1 MEEKAS
7 RKGYILQA
15 SGISKFFPGVAALK
29 KVDFRL
35 RRGTVHALLGENG
48 AGKSTLIKILSGVYP
63 PSEGE
68 ILFEGRPIENLDPL
82 KTRKIG
88 IAVIHQELN
97 LVPEMSIAENIFIG
111 REQTNRFGIIDYA
124 EMNEKSRMLLA
135 RLGLD
140 DIDPRTKVS
149 DLSIAYQQ
157 MVEILKAV
165 SLDATVLIMDE
176 PTDVLTEKE
185 VKRLFAIIK
194 NLRDDGKSIIYITHK
209 LDELQEICDEY
220 TILRDGQFVA
230 SGLLEDVSKQDIINL
245 MVGREL
251 TDQYPY
257 APCSDG
263 ISFEVRK
270 GEVLGLFGLV
280 GSGRTEL
287 AKALIGAS
295 KPDSGRIV
303 LNGSDISIRSPRDA
317 IRNDIFYTT
326 ENRKKDGAFLYLSVA
341 FNTTISALGSVL
353 SNARLISSRKEKDS
367 VDQKIDELGIKTPS
381 QSAEIRNLSGG
392 NQQKVILA
400 RGLMINPKL
409 MILDEPT
416 RGIDVGAKT
425 EIYQIINHLK
435 KEGVSIIM
443 ISSEMP
449 EILGISDRILVMYQG
464 RISGEVSRENASES
478 LIMRYAFGE
487 K

>member
-1 MEEKAS
+1 MVFY
-7 RKGYILQA
+7 RQVFYIFTD
-15 SGISKFFPGVAALK
+15 IRPG
-29 KVDFRL
+29 
-35 RRGTVHALLGENG
+35 
-48 AGKSTLIKILSGVYP
+48 
-63 PSEGE
+63 
-68 ILFEGRPIENLDPL
+68 
-82 KTRKIG
+82 
-88 IAVIHQELN
+88 
-97 LVPEMSIAENIFIG
+97 
-111 REQTNRFGIIDYA
+111 
-124 EMNEKSRMLLA
+124 
-135 RLGLD
+135 
-140 DIDPRTKVS
+140 
-149 DLSIAYQQ
+149 
-157 MVEILKAV
+157 
-165 SLDATVLIMDE
+165 
-176 PTDVLTEKE
+176 
-185 VKRLFAIIK
+185 
-194 NLRDDGKSIIYITHK
+194 
-209 LDELQEICDEY
+209 
-220 TILRDGQFVA
+220 FVA
-230 SGLLEDVSKQDIINL
+230 TGLLKDVSKQDIINL

-257 APCSDG
+257 VPCTEGPAFLKVEHLSQGRILND

-353 SNARLISSRKEKDS
+353 SDARLISSKKERDS

-425 EIYQIINHLK
+425 EIYQIINNLK